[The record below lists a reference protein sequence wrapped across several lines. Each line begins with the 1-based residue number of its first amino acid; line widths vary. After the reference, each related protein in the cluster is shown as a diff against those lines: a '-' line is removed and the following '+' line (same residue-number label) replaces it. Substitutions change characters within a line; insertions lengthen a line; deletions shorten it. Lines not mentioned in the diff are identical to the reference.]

1 MKEWTVAIVD
11 DHTFFREAARRC
23 LTILGFKVVLE
34 AANGMSFLQ
43 LLESCGAPP
52 DFCLLDVEMP
62 IMNGV
67 VTARL
72 LRERYPAIRI
82 VACTLHWDETK
93 KADLLRAGAHAI
105 LSKNMEPEEIRE
117 TFLQALGVND

>member
-23 LTILGFKVVLE
+23 LTILGFKVTLE
-34 AANGMSFLQ
+34 AATGMVFLQ
-43 LLESCGAPP
+43 SLEGCGALP

-72 LRERYPAIRI
+72 LRERYPPIRI
-82 VACTLHWDETK
+82 VACTLAWDEAQK
-93 KADLLRAGAHAI
+93 SAI
-105 LSKNMEPEEIRE
+105 L
-117 TFLQALGVND
+117 LAVA

>member
-11 DHTFFREAARRC
+11 DHMFFREAARRC
-23 LTILGFKVVLE
+23 LTILGFKVILE
-34 AANGMSFLQ
+34 AANGMLFLQ
-43 LLESCGAPP
+43 QLESCEALP

-72 LRERYPAIRI
+72 LRERYPSIRI
-82 VACTLHWDETK
+82 VACTLAWDETK
-93 KADLLRAGAHAI
+93 KANLLRAGAHAI
-105 LSKNMEPEEIRE
+105 LSKSMEPEEIKE
-117 TFLQALGVND
+117 TFLGALGG

>member
-11 DHTFFREAARRC
+11 DHAFFREAARRC
-23 LTILGFKVVLE
+23 LTILGFKVILE
-34 AANGMSFLQ
+34 AANGMLFLQ
-43 LLESCGAPP
+43 QLEGCGSLP

-82 VACTLHWDETK
+82 VACTLAWDEAK
-93 KADLLRAGAHAI
+93 KADILRAGAHTI
-105 LSKNMEPEEIRE
+105 LSKNMEPEEIKE
-117 TFLQALGVND
+117 TFLRALSEQ

>member
-11 DHTFFREAARRC
+11 DHNFFREAARRC
-23 LTILGFKVVLE
+23 LTILGFKVTLE
-34 AANGMSFLQ
+34 AANGMLFLQ
-43 LLESCGAPP
+43 QLESCGALP

-72 LRERYPAIRI
+72 LRERYPTIRI
-82 VACTLHWDETK
+82 VACTLVWDEAK

-105 LSKNMEPEEIRE
+105 LSKSMEPEEIRE
-117 TFLQALGVND
+117 TFLGALGD